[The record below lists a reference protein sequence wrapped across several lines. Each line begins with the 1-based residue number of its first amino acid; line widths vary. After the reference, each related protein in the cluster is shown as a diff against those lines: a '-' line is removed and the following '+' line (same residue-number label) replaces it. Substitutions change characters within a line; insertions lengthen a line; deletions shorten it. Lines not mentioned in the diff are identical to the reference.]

1 MKFNILYDDPRP
13 TGGLRN
19 VVKIFVIL
27 TIIAALIPLILQLR
41 RGKSHVHRSPA
52 IAHQQDLQ

>member
-19 VVKIFVIL
+19 VVKIFALL
-27 TIIAALIPLILQLR
+27 TLIAALIPLILQLR
-41 RGKSHVHRSPA
+41 RGHNHVHRSSA
-52 IAHQQDLQ
+52 IAHQQELP